1 MAKGGRSR
9 EGKKMVGKVVR
20 LTVAQA
26 LVRFL
31 ANQMTVIDGEKLP
44 IFAGCWAIFGHGN
57 VAGIGEAL
65 YQERKRLPTFRGHN
79 EQAMAHS
86 AIAFAKASFR
96 RRFMVCTTSIGPGAL
111 NMVTAAA
118 VAHVNRL
125 PLLLL
130 PGDVFANRRPDP
142 VLQQAEDFN
151 DGTVSVNDCFR
162 PVSRYFDR
170 INRPEQLISALQ
182 RTMHTLTDPAEC
194 GPVTLAM
201 CQDVQTEAYDW
212 PEAMFAEKVWAPR
225 RIGPDES
232 ELAAAVAALKAAKRP
247 MIIAGG
253 GALYSEASAELAAFA
268 QAHQIPVAVT
278 QAGKSAIDESNPLAL
293 GSVGVT
299 GTSAANAHAADTDLL
314 LAVGTR
320 LQDFTTGSWALF
332 KTGDLK
338 IVALNVN
345 AYDTTKHN
353 ALPLVADAKVGLTR
367 LSEGLRGWK
376 AEASVAERAK
386 QEKAAWLK
394 AAEQALAPTNAEKPS
409 DAQVIGAVAR
419 TLGGAKSIVV
429 NASGGLPGELHK
441 LWPAT
446 IPGSYHMEY
455 GFSCMGYEIAGGVGV
470 KMARP
475 DKEVVVMV
483 GDGSYM
489 MMNSELA
496 TSVSLGQ
503 KLIVVLLDNHG
514 FGCINRLQ
522 MATGGANFNNLWQ
535 DCDMVAQP
543 DIDFRKHA
551 ESMGAIAVK
560 ASSIGDLEA
569 ALEAAKGNSRTT
581 FIAIETHPLITTEAG
596 GHWWEVAVAETSAR
610 PEVAKARKEYE
621 SARRLQRVFD

>member
-1 MAKGGRSR
+1 
-9 EGKKMVGKVVR
+9 MVGKTMR
-20 LTVAQA
+20 LTTAQA

-31 ANQMTVIDGEKLP
+31 TRQMTVIDGEKLP
-44 IFAGCWAIFGHGN
+44 IVAGCWAIFGHGN
-57 VAGIGEAL
+57 VAGVGEAL
-65 YQERKRLPTFRGHN
+65 YQARDKLPTYRAHN

-86 AIAFAKASFR
+86 AVAFAKASFR
-96 RRFMVCTTSIGPGAL
+96 RRFMACTTSIGPGAL

-130 PGDVFANRRPDP
+130 PGDVFANRLPDP
-142 VLQQAEDFN
+142 VLQQVEDFN
-151 DGTVSVNDCFR
+151 DGTVSANDCFR

-170 INRPEQLISALQ
+170 INRPEQLIPALQ
-182 RTMHTLTDPAEC
+182 RAMHVLTDPAEC
-194 GPVTLAM
+194 GPATLAM
-201 CQDVQTEAYDW
+201 CQDVQAEAFDW
-212 PEAMFAEKVWAPR
+212 PESLFAEKVWRPR
-225 RIGPDES
+225 RPRADEN
-232 ELAAAVAALKAAKRP
+232 ELAAAVAILKAAKRP

-253 GALYSEASAELAAFA
+253 GALYAEASAELKAFA
-268 QAHQIPVAVT
+268 ETHGVPVAVT
-278 QAGKSAIDESNPLAL
+278 QAGKSSIDETHPLAL
-293 GSVGVT
+293 GAVGVT
-299 GTSAANAHAADTDLL
+299 GTSAANALAADADVV

-338 IVALNVN
+338 IVALNVTP
-345 AYDTTKHN
+345 YDTTKHN
-353 ALPLVADAKVGLTR
+353 AQPLVCDAKVGLKQ
-367 LSEGLRGWK
+367 LSEGLWDW
-376 AEASVAERAK
+376 RADPDVVDRARR
-386 QEKAAWLK
+386 EKAIWLE
-394 AAEQALAPTNAEKPS
+394 AADRALAPTNADTPS

-419 TLGGAKSIVV
+419 ALGGKNSVLV

-441 LWPAT
+441 LWTPT
-446 IPGSYHMEY
+446 SPGDYHMEY

-489 MMNSELA
+489 MLNSEIA

-503 KLIVVLLDNHG
+503 KLIVVVLDNHG

-522 MATGGANFNNLWQ
+522 MATGGASFNNLWR
-535 DCDMVAQP
+535 DCVMAAQP

-560 ASSIGDLEA
+560 ASSIGDLESA
-569 ALEAAKGNSRTT
+569 VEAAKANDRTT
-581 FIAIETHPLITTEAG
+581 VIVVETHPLIVTEAG
-596 GHWWEVAVAETSAR
+596 GHWWDVAVAEVSPRA
-610 PEVAKARKEYE
+610 EVTKARERYE
-621 SARRLQRVFD
+621 IERRRQRVFD

>member
-1 MAKGGRSR
+1 
-9 EGKKMVGKVVR
+9 MVGKVVR

-65 YQERKRLPTFRGHN
+65 YQERDRLPTFRAHN
-79 EQAMAHS
+79 EQAMAH
-86 AIAFAKASFR
+86 AAVAFAKASFR

-125 PLLLL
+125 PVLFL

-142 VLQQAEDFN
+142 VLQQVEDFS
-151 DGTVSVNDCFR
+151 DGTVSANDCFR

-170 INRPEQLISALQ
+170 IHRPEQLIPALQ
-182 RTMHTLTDPAEC
+182 RAMHVLTDPAEC

-201 CQDVQTEAYDW
+201 CQDVQAEADEW
-212 PEAMFAEKVWAPR
+212 PESLFAEKIWAPR
-225 RIGPDES
+225 RIAPDEN
-232 ELAAAVAALKAAKRP
+232 ELAAAVAAIKAAKRP

-253 GALYSEASAELAAFA
+253 GALYSEASAELRTFA
-268 QAHQIPVAVT
+268 EAHGIPVAVT
-278 QAGKSAIDESNPLAL
+278 QAGKSSIDETHPLAL
-293 GSVGVT
+293 GAIGVT
-299 GTSAANAHAADTDLL
+299 GTSAANTLAADADLL

-320 LQDFTTGSWALF
+320 FQDFTTGSWALF
-332 KTGDLK
+332 KTGGLK
-338 IVALNVN
+338 IVALNVA

-353 ALPLVADAKVGLTR
+353 ALPLVCDAKVGLRR
-367 LSEGLRGWK
+367 LSDGLKGWK
-376 AEASVAERAK
+376 ADAGVGERAAR
-386 QEKAAWLK
+386 EKAIWLE
-394 AAEQALAPTNAEKPS
+394 AAGQALAPTNAEKPS

-419 TLGGAKSIVV
+419 AIGNANSVIV
-429 NASGGLPGELHK
+429 NASGGLPGELDK
-441 LWPAT
+441 LWAPTA
-446 IPGSYHMEY
+446 PGSYHMEY

-489 MMNSELA
+489 MLNSEIA

-503 KLIVVLLDNHG
+503 KLIIVVLDNHG

-569 ALEAAKGNSRTT
+569 ALEAAKGASRTT
-581 FIAIETHPLITTEAG
+581 VIAIETHPLITTEAG
-596 GHWWEVAVAETSAR
+596 GHWWDVAVAETSVR
-610 PEVAKARKEYE
+610 PEVAKAREEYV

>member
-1 MAKGGRSR
+1 
-9 EGKKMVGKVVR
+9 MVGKVVR

-31 ANQMTVIDGEKLP
+31 ANQTTVVDGEKLP

-65 YQERKRLPTFRGHN
+65 YQMRDRLPTFRAHN
-79 EQAMAHS
+79 EQAMAHA

-96 RRFMVCTTSIGPGAL
+96 RRFMACTTSIGPGAL

-170 INRPEQLISALQ
+170 IQRPEQLIPALQ
-182 RTMHTLTDPAEC
+182 RAMHTLTDPAEC

-212 PEAMFAEKVWAPR
+212 PEAMFAEKAWAPR
-225 RIGPDES
+225 RIAPDDN
-232 ELAAAVAALKAAKRP
+232 ELAAAVAAFKSAKRP

-253 GALYSEASAELAAFA
+253 GALYSEASAELKAFVET
-268 QAHQIPVAVT
+268 HHIPVAVT
-278 QAGKSAIDESNPLAL
+278 QAGKSAIDESHPLAL

-299 GTSAANAHAADTDLL
+299 GTSAANALAADADLL
-314 LAVGTR
+314 FAVGTR

-332 KTGDLK
+332 KTGGLK

-345 AYDTTKHN
+345 AFDTTKHN
-353 ALPLVADAKVGLTR
+353 ALPLVCDAKVGLTR
-367 LSEGLRGWK
+367 LSQDLKGWK
-376 AEASVAERAK
+376 AEASVAERAGREK
-386 QEKAAWLK
+386 GAWMKAA
-394 AAEQALAPTNAEKPS
+394 AQALAPTNAEKPS

-419 TLGGAKSIVV
+419 TLGGATSIVV

-446 IPGSYHMEY
+446 APGSYHMEY
-455 GFSCMGYEIAGGVGV
+455 GFSCMGYEIAGGIGV

-496 TSVSLGQ
+496 TSVSLGR
-503 KLIVVLLDNHG
+503 KLIVVVLDNHG

-535 DCDMVAQP
+535 DCDMVVQP
-543 DIDFRKHA
+543 EIDFRQHA
-551 ESMGAIAVK
+551 ESMGAYAVK
-560 ASSIGDLEA
+560 VSSIGDLEA
-569 ALEAAKGNSRTT
+569 ALEAARRHDRTSVVV
-581 FIAIETHPLITTEAG
+581 IDTHPLITTEAG
-596 GHWWEVAVAETSAR
+596 GHWWDVAVPEVSSR
-610 PEVAKARKEYE
+610 PEVAKARAQYL
-621 SARRLQRVFD
+621 ADRRLQRVFD